1 MGLPDRED
9 VRERPISMFANPRSD
24 ADSAWRAMLWVVL
37 ACVVVLFLL
46 YKSFL
51 WWEVRPKTAVGS
63 PATEVITRPGMGSAE
78 ATHAGRA
85 DAANPPS
92 ASQPLDNN
100 THTVTKCVVSG
111 KVIFTDGE
119 CPSGSHKSSVTVNTA
134 KVGTVAPRMPAYAAA
149 APPEHQLVE
158 VQTPSAGTTNHLPT
172 RNAECT
178 YLDEQIKQIDAL
190 ARQALSAPSQDRLRQ
205 ERQRVRSRQF
215 ELHC

>member
-24 ADSAWRAMLWVVL
+24 GDSAWRTMLWLVL

-51 WWEVRPKTAVGS
+51 WWEARPKTAVGS
-63 PATEVITRPGMGSAE
+63 PATEVITRHGMGSTDT
-78 ATHAGRA
+78 THADRA
-85 DAANPPS
+85 DAANPPG
-92 ASQPLDNN
+92 ASQPMDNN

-119 CPSGSHKSSVTVNTA
+119 CPSGSHKSSVKVNTA
-134 KVGTVAPRMPAYAAA
+134 NVGTVAPRMPAYTPATAQ
-149 APPEHQLVE
+149 PQLVE
-158 VQTPSAGTTNHLPT
+158 VQTPSPGTTNHLPT

-190 ARQALSAPSQDRLRQ
+190 ARQALSASSQDRLRQ